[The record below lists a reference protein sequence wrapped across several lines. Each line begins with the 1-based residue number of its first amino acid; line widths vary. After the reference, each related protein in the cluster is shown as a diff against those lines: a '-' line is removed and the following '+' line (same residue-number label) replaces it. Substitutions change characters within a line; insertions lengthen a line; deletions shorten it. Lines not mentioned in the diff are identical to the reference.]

1 MSFLLWQRDS
11 AVRIGSSRLVLRAA
25 EVPLLNDAHTL
36 CDALKRLHADAE
48 QRLAAAAHEAREQGY
63 AQGRDEGRRE
73 VREEL
78 AATLTALA
86 QASARERQQL
96 RDEIGALALQ
106 VVRKL
111 LGHFADDAVLLALA
125 DTAAADMLP
134 AQQLTL
140 VVHPEQC
147 QAVRER
153 LGDDPRYA
161 LRADPAC
168 ARDTCRIETEHG
180 SVDASLAA
188 QLQRLSLAWSTS
200 P

>member
-1 MSFLLWQRDS
+1 R
-11 AVRIGSSRLVLRAA
+11 VLRAA
-25 EVPLLNDAHTL
+25 EVPLLNDAQAL
-36 CDALKRLHADAE
+36 RDALERLHADAA
-48 QRLAAAAHEAREQGY
+48 QRLAAAADEAREQGR
-63 AQGRDEGRRE
+63 AQGRDEGLCE
-73 VREEL
+73 VRDEL
-78 AATLTALA
+78 AATLTSLT
-86 QASARERQQL
+86 QASAREREQL
-96 RDEIGALALQ
+96 RGEIGTLALQ

-125 DTAAADMLP
+125 DTAAADLLP

-147 QAVRER
+147 PALRER

-188 QLQRLSLAWSTS
+188 QLERLSLAWSS
-200 P
+200 AS